1 MALSLR
7 EKLQKASLA
16 TIATNAAKTL
26 AKLDVMERSTPPLE
40 KAPVAPPLQAVTDKT
55 TQETTQQATQQAT
68 QRPSQSPSQSPSKQP
83 SRRPSDPATHPAG
96 APASDPATQ
105 SAIHKVTHPVSDPV
119 NYPQSDLQDDPV
131 NHPVNT
137 QGIGADLWETLTGP
151 QKKVLLYLAAHQGEI
166 IRYADIAQ
174 AGTLPPATVQTIC
187 RRLKN
192 LGVLSSHYGSR
203 GVIKGIRFSL
213 EKKIF
218 QTALRQSNPVSDPEN
233 NPQDDPISDPV
244 GDPHSQRPS
253 QRPTQQATQQATP
266 KDSNVLIDRK
276 KNLSLSSCVLQT
288 TWPHLTRCGFGLEQL
303 RQAVENLTAL
313 GKPTDRLIQG
323 LDHIEFELEHG
334 QLVDKDGQ
342 AVADPCSWAFRALAQ
357 NGYYRRPKGY
367 VSAEEQALRDAEEEA
382 RALLTARQKAEQ
394 AQFEAWRDG
403 LGEDALR
410 EAMQGSPG
418 GPKDVWLKRVWKER
432 GK

>member
-40 KAPVAPPLQAVTDKT
+40 KAPVAPPLQAVTDKA

-68 QRPSQSPSQSPSKQP
+68 QRPSKRP

-96 APASDPATQ
+96 DPASDPATQ
-105 SAIHKVTHPVSDPV
+105 SATHTVNHPVSDPV
-119 NYPQSDLQDDPV
+119 NHPQSDPQDDPI
-131 NHPVNT
+131 NYPVNT

-151 QKKVLLYLAAHQGEI
+151 QKKVLLYLATHQGEI

-218 QTALRQSNPVSDPEN
+218 QTALRQSNPVNDPVSDPQD
-233 NPQDDPISDPV
+233 NPSGDPVSDP
-244 GDPHSQRPS
+244 PSRRPS
-253 QRPTQQATQQATP
+253 QRPTQQATQSATP
-266 KDSNVLIDRK
+266 EDSNVLIDRK

-313 GKPTDRLIQG
+313 GKSTDRLIQG

-403 LGEDALR
+403 LGEEALR

-418 GPKDVWLKRVWKER
+418 GPKDAWLKRVWKER

>member
-26 AKLDVMERSTPPLE
+26 AKLDVMERPTPSLEKTPVATPP
-40 KAPVAPPLQAVTDKT
+40 QAATDKA
-55 TQETTQQATQQAT
+55 TQSATQQPTQQAT
-68 QRPSQSPSQSPSKQP
+68 QRPSQRPSNPP
-83 SRRPSDPATHPAG
+83 SRRPSNPATHPAG
-96 APASDPATQ
+96 DPATQ
-105 SAIHKVTHPVSDPV
+105 SATHKEDNPQSDPV
-119 NYPQSDLQDDPV
+119 NHPQSDPQDHPV
-131 NHPVNT
+131 NDPVNT

-166 IRYADIAQ
+166 IRYTDIAQ
-174 AGTLPPATVQTIC
+174 AGAMPPATVQTIC

-218 QTALRQSNPVSDPEN
+218 QTALRQDHPVSDPIGD
-233 NPQDDPISDPV
+233 PQDHPISDPA
-244 GDPHSQRPS
+244 GDPPSRRPS
-253 QRPTQQATQQATP
+253 HPPTQQATQQATQEAG
-266 KDSNVLIDRK
+266 NVLIDRK
-276 KNLSLSSCVLQT
+276 KNLSISSCVLET

-313 GKPTDRLIQG
+313 GKTTDRLIQG
-323 LDHIEFELEHG
+323 MDHIEFELEHG

-367 VSAEEQALRDAEEEA
+367 VSAEEQALRDAEQEA
-382 RALLTARQKAEQ
+382 RAVLAARQKAEQ

-418 GPKDVWLKRVWKER
+418 GPRDVWLKRVWKER
-432 GK
+432 GKDGSGQGA

>member
-40 KAPVAPPLQAVTDKT
+40 KAPAVAPPLQALTGKT
-55 TQETTQQATQQAT
+55 TQETTQQATK
-68 QRPSQSPSQSPSKQP
+68 RPSNPPNKRP

-96 APASDPATQ
+96 DPVSDQATQ
-105 SAIHKVTHPVSDPV
+105 SATHKVTHPV
-119 NYPQSDLQDDPV
+119 NHPQSYPQDDPV

-151 QKKVLLYLAAHQGEI
+151 QKKVLLYLATHQGEI

-218 QTALRQSNPVSDPEN
+218 QTALRQSHPVSDPQSD
-233 NPQDDPISDPV
+233 PQDNPSSDPE
-244 GDPHSQRPS
+244 GDPPSKRPS
-253 QRPTQQATQQATP
+253 PPPTQQATQQATP
-266 KDSNVLIDRK
+266 EGSNVLIDRK
-276 KNLSLSSCVLQT
+276 KNLSLFSSVLKT

-367 VSAEEQALRDAEEEA
+367 VSAEEQALRDAEQEA
-382 RALLTARQKAEQ
+382 RAVLAARQQAEQ

-403 LGEDALR
+403 LGEDALA
-410 EAMQGSPG
+410 EAMRGSPG
-418 GPKDVWLKRVWKER
+418 GPRDAWLKRVWKER
-432 GK
+432 GKDGSGQGA

>member
-26 AKLDVMERSTPPLE
+26 AKLDVMERSTPPLG
-40 KAPVAPPLQAVTDKT
+40 KAPVALSPQAVSD
-55 TQETTQQATQQAT
+55 EATQQATQQAT
-68 QRPSQSPSQSPSKQP
+68 QRPSHPPNKRP
-83 SRRPSDPATHPAG
+83 SRRPSDPATYPAG
-96 APASDPATQ
+96 DPAGDPATQ
-105 SAIHKVTHPVSDPV
+105 SATHRVTHPVSDPV
-119 NYPQSDLQDDPV
+119 NHPAGDPQDDPV
-131 NHPVNT
+131 NHPLNT

-174 AGTLPPATVQTIC
+174 AGAMPPATVQTIC

-218 QTALRQSNPVSDPEN
+218 QTALRQNDPVSNPVS
-233 NPQDDPISDPV
+233 NPQDDPAGDPGSDP
-244 GDPHSQRPS
+244 PS
-253 QRPTQQATQQATP
+253 SPPSHPPTQQATQQATP
-266 KDSNVLIDRK
+266 EASNVLIDRK

-288 TWPHLTRCGFGLEQL
+288 TWPHLARCGFGLEQL

-313 GKPTDRLIQG
+313 GKPTDRLVQG
-323 LDHIEFELEHG
+323 MDHIEFELEHG
-334 QLVDKDGQ
+334 QLVDKGGQ
-342 AVADPCSWAFRALAQ
+342 VVADPCSWAFRALAQ

-367 VSAEEQALRDAEEEA
+367 VSAEEQALRDAEQEA
-382 RALLTARQKAEQ
+382 RALLDARQKAEQ

-403 LGEDALR
+403 LGEEALA
-410 EAMQGSPG
+410 EAMRGSPG